1 MTRTG
6 DTGGVVL
13 NVPPRPAVLLPE
25 EVRTMAD
32 GPIRR
37 PRALPRPSRQLLLV
51 LAMAAGMLALAV
63 LVGRPIVAAA
73 PLGTS
78 PTLPWWM
85 LAIGFAATEAT
96 VFHLQ
101 IRREAR
107 TVSISELPLVL
118 GLFLASPLQLLL
130 GRLAG
135 SAAIFVLHRRSS
147 PLKTLWNLAM
157 ISLQTAAAVA
167 VFRLVAGERP
177 LTEPLAW
184 LGGYAG
190 PIVANGIASVAL
202 ALVIAIYEG
211 DLRLRP
217 IVQNMISGDPAAPLV
232 ITMGLVGVLSLS
244 AAPDSAVLLLLG
256 GAGLLLGYRA
266 YASLADR
273 HLNTERLYRFAQ
285 AVTSSPEVDEILG
298 NVLREARALLLA
310 AHAEVAFV
318 AAGGD
323 VAYVRLGASGRLGR
337 SSEPPGPA
345 DRWLL
350 SRVVEEGSPLLIA
363 PGTRDP
369 DEHGWLDAHAAR
381 EAVAVPLR
389 GGAGILGVLVVTD
402 RLGDVRS
409 YSEDDVRLLETVAG
423 HASVALQNGSLMDQL
438 RHDATHD
445 ALTGLPN
452 RAALQRQLAAALDE
466 VAAGRS
472 AGTAVMIL
480 DLDGFK
486 DVNDTL
492 GHQQGDQLLV
502 EVGAR
507 LRSVVGAAGV
517 VARLGGD
524 EFAVLLPGTR
534 DQDRA
539 VRVGRRLLRALEQPV
554 ALDGLEI
561 EVGGSLGLAMAPE
574 HASEAAGLLK
584 RADMAMYDAKA
595 STGGLRTYEP
605 DRDAE
610 DPRRLMLVSEL
621 RTALHT
627 GRIDVHVQPQATLA
641 TGEIGAVE
649 ALVRWQHP
657 ELGAVPPDEFVP
669 VAERSGLVGLLTTRV
684 LDLSLAA
691 VAGWRRQG
699 VDLSIAVN
707 LSTRSLHDADLVDEV
722 RRLLRRHDVPASRL
736 TLEVTEGSVMADPAR
751 AIALLHQ
758 LRALGV
764 RLSVDDF
771 GTGYS
776 SLSYLKRLPV
786 NEVKIDRSFVGGL
799 ASQGEDVAIVRAIV
813 DLGRHLGLDVVA
825 EGVEDQLAWDLLH
838 EMGCDLVQGWHL
850 SRAMPIDELVP
861 WLRSYAGAGH
871 RTGLH
876 AIPPSRLG

>member
-1 MTRTG
+1 
-6 DTGGVVL
+6 
-13 NVPPRPAVLLPE
+13 
-25 EVRTMAD
+25 MAD
-32 GPIRR
+32 GSIRR
-37 PRALPRPSRQLLLV
+37 PRPLPRPSRHLLLV

-63 LVGRPIVAAA
+63 LVGRPFVAEP
-73 PLGTS
+73 PLGAS
-78 PTLPWWM
+78 PALPWWM
-85 LAIGFAATEAT
+85 LAIGFAATEAC

-135 SAAIFVLHRRSS
+135 SAAIFVLQRRSP
-147 PLKTLWNLAM
+147 PLKTVWNLAM

-167 VFRLVAGERP
+167 VFRLVAGERAV
-177 LTEPLAW
+177 TEPLVW

-190 PIVANGIASVAL
+190 PIVANWIASVAL

-232 ITMGLVGVLSLS
+232 ITVGLVGVLSLS
-244 AAPDSAVLLLLG
+244 AAPNSAVLLLLG

-266 YASLADR
+266 YASLADQ

-298 NVLREARALLLA
+298 NVLREARELLMA
-310 AHAEVAFV
+310 ERAEVAFI
-318 AAGGD
+318 ASDGGD
-323 VAYVRLGASGRLGR
+323 VAYVRLGVTGRLGR
-337 SSEPPGPA
+337 SSEPPGPE

-350 SRVVEEGSPLLIA
+350 SRVVGEGSPLLIT
-363 PGTRDP
+363 PGTRDA
-369 DEHGWLDAHAAR
+369 DEHSWLDAHAAR

-409 YSEDDVRLLETVAG
+409 YTEDDVRLLETVAG
-423 HASVALQNGSLMDQL
+423 HASVALQNGTLMDQL

-445 ALTGLPN
+445 SLTGLPN
-452 RAALQRQLAAALDE
+452 RAALQRQLAGALEE

-472 AGTAVMIL
+472 AGAAVMIL

-507 LRSVVGAAGV
+507 LSGVVGSAGV

-524 EFAVLLPGTR
+524 EFAILLTGTR

-539 VRVGRRLLRALEQPV
+539 LRVGRRLLRALEQPV
-554 ALDGLEI
+554 PLDGLEI
-561 EVGGSLGLAMAPE
+561 EVGGSMGLAMAPE
-574 HASEAAGLLK
+574 HASEAAALLK

-595 STGGLRTYEP
+595 STGGLRMYEP
-605 DRDAE
+605 DRNAE

-621 RTALHT
+621 RTALNS

-657 ELGAVPPDEFVP
+657 ELGFVPPDEFVP

-691 VAGWRRQG
+691 VAGWRREG
-699 VDLSIAVN
+699 VDVSIAVN

-722 RRLLRRHDVPASRL
+722 RRLLRRHGVPASRL

-786 NEVKIDRSFVGGL
+786 DEVKIDRSFVGGL

-825 EGVEDQLAWDLLH
+825 EGVEDQQAWDLLQ
-838 EMGCDLVQGWHL
+838 EMGCDVVQGWHL
-850 SRAMPIDELVP
+850 SRAMPTDELVP
-861 WLRSYAGAGH
+861 WLRSHALAGH

-876 AIPPSRLG
+876 AI